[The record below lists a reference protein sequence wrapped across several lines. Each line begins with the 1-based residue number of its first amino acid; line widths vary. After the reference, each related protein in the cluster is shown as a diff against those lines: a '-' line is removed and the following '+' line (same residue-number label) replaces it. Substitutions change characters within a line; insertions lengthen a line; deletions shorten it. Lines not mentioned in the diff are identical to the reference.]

1 MSVPEQKNH
10 QPTYIDDRFPG
21 PDPYGPLTDLLTFT
35 VTSEDITDGGRLAEG
50 QLGGNDISPQLSW
63 SGAPEGTETYA
74 VTCYDPDAP
83 TGAGYW
89 HWAVFN
95 IPASV
100 TSLVAGAGDDE
111 LVGLPEG
118 AVALRGDSG
127 RRGFYGAEPPAGH
140 GPHRYI
146 YAVHAVP
153 QRLDIPGRSTP
164 TILGFNLNFTASAR
178 ALLWGWAEN

>member
-21 PDPYGPLTDLLTFT
+21 PDPYGPLTDLPTFT
-35 VTSEDITDGGRLAEG
+35 VTSEDFTDGGRLAEG
-50 QLGGNDISPQLSW
+50 QLGGHDISPQLSW

-118 AVALRGDSG
+118 AVALRGDSD

-146 YAVHAVP
+146 FAVHAVP
-153 QRLDIPGRSTP
+153 RRLDIPDRSTP
-164 TILGFNLNFTASAR
+164 TILGFNLNFNASAR